1 MKPIAIIGS
10 GLAGY
15 TVAREFRKLDKTTP
29 VLIITGD
36 DGGFYSKPM
45 LSNAFAQGKTASH
58 LRSQT
63 ADQMAAQINATILTR
78 TQVRG
83 IDTTKQSVHTSA
95 GEFEFS
101 QLVLAVGAQAIRL
114 PFAGNAADQVLSV
127 NTLDDYAVL
136 RDRLSHAG
144 ASARVAIIGA
154 GLIGC
159 EFADDLSTGG
169 HQVTLIDPNPAPLA
183 ALAPPVISAGLQAA
197 LQARHVQFRMGTTSS
212 SIDRTDTGLRITL
225 ANGEH
230 IDVDVI
236 LSAVGLRADIRLAQ
250 EAHLQAE
257 RGILV
262 DKFGQTSVKG
272 IYALGDCAQYAQA
285 DGNSITLPYVAP
297 IMAAARAIA
306 QSLAGTPTAI
316 DFKPAPVLV
325 KTPSYP
331 IALVAPPLA
340 VAKRGQ
346 WESEL
351 KGSHPE
357 VAASIC
363 RFIDNDGVIRGF
375 AVAPQ
380 EAKIR
385 NTLLSELGT
394 VKTSA
399 IA

>member
-1 MKPIAIIGS
+1 
-10 GLAGY
+10 
-15 TVAREFRKLDKTTP
+15 
-29 VLIITGD
+29 
-36 DGGFYSKPM
+36 
-45 LSNAFAQGKTASH
+45 
-58 LRSQT
+58 
-63 ADQMAAQINATILTR
+63 
-78 TQVRG
+78 
-83 IDTTKQSVHTSA
+83 
-95 GEFEFS
+95 
-101 QLVLAVGAQAIRL
+101 
-114 PFAGNAADQVLSV
+114 VLSV

-136 RDRLSHAG
+136 RDRLSAAG

-159 EFADDLSTGG
+159 EFADDLRTGG

-183 ALAPPVISAGLQAA
+183 ALAPPAISAGLQA
-197 LQARHVQFRMGTTSS
+197 LQARQVQFRLGTTSS

-225 ANGEH
+225 ANGEYL
-230 IDVDVI
+230 DVDVI

-250 EAHLQAE
+250 EAHLQTE

-262 DKFGQTSVKG
+262 DQFGQTSVKG

-340 VAKRGQ
+340 QAKAGNGKANRAMPARY
-346 WESEL
+346 
-351 KGSHPE
+351 HH
-357 VAASIC
+357 IC
-363 RFIDNDGVIRGF
+363 RFIDNDGSCAASRW
-375 AVAPQ
+375 PQ
-380 EAKIR
+380 EAKIGM
-385 NTLLSELGT
+385 LY
-394 VKTSA
+394 
-399 IA
+399 

>member
-45 LSNAFAQGKTASH
+45 LSNAFAQGKTANH

-63 ADQMAAQINATILTR
+63 AEQMAAQINATILTR

-83 IDTTKQSVHTSA
+83 IDTLKQSVHTSA

-101 QLVLAVGAQAIRL
+101 KLVLAVGAQAIRL
-114 PFAGNAADQVLSV
+114 PFAGNAAAQVLSV
-127 NTLDDYAVL
+127 NTLHDYAAL
-136 RDRLSHAG
+136 RDKLSAAG
-144 ASARVAIIGA
+144 TSARVAIIGA

-183 ALAPPVISAGLQAA
+183 ALAPPAISAGLQAA
-197 LQARHVQFRMGTTSS
+197 LQARQVQFRLGTACS
-212 SIDRTDTGLRITL
+212 SIDHAGTGLRITL
-225 ANGEH
+225 TNGEQFEA
-230 IDVDVI
+230 DVI

-250 EAHLQAE
+250 EAHLQTE

-262 DKFGQTSVKG
+262 DQFGQTSASG

-306 QSLAGTPTAI
+306 QSLAGTPTPI
-316 DFKPAPVLV
+316 DFKPTPVLV

-331 IALVAPPLA
+331 IALVAPPQA
-340 VAKRGQ
+340 QAKAGE
-346 WESEL
+346 WESEIMPMPD
-351 KGSHPE
+351 S
-357 VAASIC
+357 STTTIC
-363 RFIDNDGVIRGF
+363 RFVDNDGVVRGF

-385 NTLLSELGT
+385 NALLGELGT
-394 VKTSA
+394 AKTSA
-399 IA
+399 IV

>member
-1 MKPIAIIGS
+1 MKPVAIIGS

-83 IDTTKQSVHTSA
+83 IDTTKQTVHTSA

-136 RDRLSHAG
+136 RDRLSAAG

-169 HQVTLIDPNPAPLA
+169 HQVTLIDPESSTAGGTRATSDFCRITSGTASA
-183 ALAPPVISAGLQAA
+183 ARGAPPAA
-197 LQARHVQFRMGTTSS
+197 V
-212 SIDRTDTGLRITL
+212 SI
-225 ANGEH
+225 
-230 IDVDVI
+230 
-236 LSAVGLRADIRLAQ
+236 
-250 EAHLQAE
+250 
-257 RGILV
+257 
-262 DKFGQTSVKG
+262 
-272 IYALGDCAQYAQA
+272 
-285 DGNSITLPYVAP
+285 AP
-297 IMAAARAIA
+297 TPACGSRW
-306 QSLAGTPTAI
+306 PTA
-316 DFKPAPVLV
+316 
-325 KTPSYP
+325 
-331 IALVAPPLA
+331 
-340 VAKRGQ
+340 
-346 WESEL
+346 
-351 KGSHPE
+351 
-357 VAASIC
+357 
-363 RFIDNDGVIRGF
+363 
-375 AVAPQ
+375 
-380 EAKIR
+380 
-385 NTLLSELGT
+385 NTL
-394 VKTSA
+394 TSM
-399 IA
+399 